1 MSYTMTSRPYGPDRW
16 IGQVTLTATTRTIVM
31 TEGGGSPF
39 SVSMTAGDY
48 WLYDGAEIGDYLAFY
63 TRLLAAI
70 HAANGSNVYGVRP
83 ITSPLSPAPWAG
95 LELYRVSGSDSF
107 SLRLDSGSWTLD
119 KRLLGFAADD
129 TTQADS
135 DSSARIVSRRCLWG
149 QWVPPAIAADKRA
162 DTVHETYAAQAAGRA
177 IGVYQ
182 WAQDTIRRFEYLR
195 LPAAACRRSRAAEHP
210 AYAANASRA
219 YGDTSGTWQDLHE
232 QAAAGGVLL
241 VRHNDGHEHLTLSGA
256 DWEAVQ
262 LATPEQR
269 ASFEA
274 TLREASRVG
283 ETYDVVP
290 TVYVLDGTWEHT

>member
-1 MSYTMTSRPYGPDRW
+1 MSGMTWRPYGLDRW
-16 IGQVTLTATTRTIVM
+16 IGQVTLTSTTRTIVM
-31 TEGGGSPF
+31 SEAGGSPF
-39 SVSMTAGDY
+39 TVSMTAGDY
-48 WLYDGAEIGDYLAFY
+48 WLYDGAEVGDYLAFY

-70 HAANGSNVYGVRP
+70 HAANGTNVYGVRP
-83 ITSPLSPAPWAG
+83 VTSPSSPYPWGA

-119 KRLLGFAADD
+119 KRLLGYAADD

-135 DSSARIVSRRCLWG
+135 DASARIVSRRCLWG
-149 QWVPPAIAADKRA
+149 QWVPPVVAADKRA
-162 DTVHETYAAQAAGRA
+162 DTTHEVYAAQATGRP

-195 LPAAACRRSRAAEHP
+195 LPAACVRTSRAAELP
-210 AYAANASRA
+210 EYAARA
-219 YGDTSGTWQDLHE
+219 GKAFGDTSGTWQTLHE

-241 VRHNDGHEHLTLSGA
+241 VRHNDGAQHLTLDGG

-262 LATPEQR
+262 LATQEQR

-274 TLREASRVG
+274 TIREASRVG

-290 TVYVLDGTWEHT
+290 TVYVLDGTWDHT